1 MVAIQAL
8 SNYYEY
14 IYMLYEYNL
23 RRQQMSTLYICGTPI
38 GNLEDISLR
47 ALRILREADY
57 IAAEDTRHTLKL
69 LNHYD
74 IKTPL
79 TSYHEHNKHKKGKE
93 LLQLLKQGQSI
104 ALVSDSGMP
113 CIADP
118 GTSLVRLCLDECI
131 PVVTV
136 PGPSALTSALT
147 LSGMDA
153 NRFVFEGFLPRQNK
167 KRREVISELRF
178 ETRTIVIYEAPH
190 HLKQTLTDL
199 AASLGNRSAA
209 LIREL
214 TKVYEQIERAGL
226 EDLAAAFEKKDPKG
240 EYVIVIDASDSYLP
254 DLGEITVKEHVE
266 LYLDKGLSEMD
277 AMKRTARDRRI
288 GKREVYDILKK
299 D

>member
-1 MVAIQAL
+1 MA
-8 SNYYEY
+8 
-14 IYMLYEYNL
+14 
-23 RRQQMSTLYICGTPI
+23 TLYVCGTPI

-47 ALRILREADY
+47 VLRILREADC

-74 IKTPL
+74 IKTAL

-93 LLQLLKQGQSI
+93 LLQQLKQGQSI

-167 KRREVISELRF
+167 KRREIISELRF

-190 HLKQTLTDL
+190 HLKQTLSDL
-199 AASLGNRSAA
+199 SEAFGNRSAA

-226 EDLAAAFEKKDPKG
+226 VDLASTFEEKSPKG
-240 EYVIVIDASDSYLP
+240 EYVIVIDATDSCLP
-254 DLGEITVKEHVE
+254 DLGEITVEEHVA

-277 AMKRTARDRRI
+277 AMKRTAKDRRI

-299 D
+299 N